1 MKIETIQTF
10 ITVIDLFGHS
20 PTFIIDNKLQYKTF
34 FGGILSILAIIVAVI
49 TTIFFS
55 QELFLKKSPS
65 VNLNTETNLNP
76 DILHYFDNF
85 EFIIGVQ
92 NESYTVTIDESLF
105 YAKGFIFNTT
115 VNETGVFNN
124 VYEIDLQPC
133 NLALR
138 NSPNYDI
145 FKKYNLENF
154 YCISKNQSKINLN
167 DIYLKEFWGNNGF
180 QMIQIKFYEC
190 KNSTES
196 QKCATEEKIKNALSF
211 TELSIYVSDNFVR
224 TNNYEEPF
232 QRGAHEIFSV
242 VSIDFL
248 VKITQFYRHTQVES
262 DNGLMFTTSSKIN
275 GFKKDEITK
284 DINYDRKSSNFI
296 TFTLQLNNIIE
307 KYHRKYYKLQDLA
320 AQVGGVYNIIMVICF
335 FIMKLYEE
343 NYYFEYLINKYFEV
357 KIYKKNNNIS
367 YKDTNDNN
375 NNETKNLKNDIKTLK
390 LPDSLK
396 EKRDSKNFEYLN
408 NSKDINKD
416 IKINENN
423 SMSYKKKLTLKFFD
437 KLFLVNILPKISSK
451 KNQNYE
457 LFIIA
462 KNHLMSH
469 IDIFSYL
476 KHAHSDEMKS
486 KLLLDEDQQK
496 IFDYIFKPILSY
508 NYIGTRYNGQNLPT
522 KIKEKLIGATQG
534 KQSAT
539 IKNTFDKRL
548 NVYNSNEQNNKKIE
562 NNHYENHNMI
572 LNSDSNENIN
582 GENHDNNNDENN
594 YKTKTNENNNEDNSS
609 N

>member
-20 PTFIIDNKLQYKTF
+20 PTFIINNSIHHKTF

-76 DILHYFDNF
+76 DILPYFDNF

-138 NSPNYDI
+138 NSPNYDN

-190 KNSTES
+190 KNTTES
-196 QKCATEEKIKNALSF
+196 QKCATEERLYNALSL
-211 TELSIYVSDNFVR
+211 TELSIYITDNFIR
-224 TNNYEEPF
+224 TNNYKEPF
-232 QRGAHEIFSV
+232 QRGVHEIFSV
-242 VSIDFL
+242 VSINFL
-248 VKITQFYRHTQVES
+248 VSITQYYRHSQVES

-284 DINYDRKSSNFI
+284 DINYNRTSPNFA
-296 TFTLQLNNIIE
+296 TLTLQLNNIIE

-357 KIYKKNNNIS
+357 KLYKKNNNIS
-367 YKDTNDNN
+367 NNDTNNIY
-375 NNETKNLKNDIKTLK
+375 NNETQKNSKNKIKTLK
-390 LPDSLK
+390 FSDSVK
-396 EKRDSKNFEYLN
+396 EKRDLKNFKSLN
-408 NSKDINKD
+408 NTQDIKKQM
-416 IKINENN
+416 KINENN
-423 SMSYKKKLTLKFFD
+423 SISSKKQLTLKFFD

-451 KNQNYE
+451 KNPNYE

-462 KNHLMSH
+462 KNHLINH

-548 NVYNSNEQNNKKIE
+548 NVYNSNEQNNKKKE
-562 NNHYENHNMI
+562 KNNYRNYNKI

-582 GENHDNNNDENN
+582 DENNDDNNNII
-594 YKTKTNENNNEDNSS
+594 KPNENNNEDTSS

>member
-20 PTFIIDNKLQYKTF
+20 PTFIINNSIHHKTF
-34 FGGILSILAIIVAVI
+34 FGGILSILAIIVAII
-49 TTIFFS
+49 TAIFFS

-65 VNLNTETNLNP
+65 VNFNTESNLNP

-105 YAKGFIFNTT
+105 YAKGFLFNTT
-115 VNETGVFNN
+115 INESGIFNN

-180 QMIQIKFYEC
+180 QMLQIKFYEC
-190 KNSTES
+190 KNTTES
-196 QKCATEEKIKNALSF
+196 QKCATEERLHNVL
-211 TELSIYVSDNFVR
+211 TNTGLSIYITDNYVR
-224 TNNYEEPF
+224 TNNYKEPF
-232 QRGAHEIFSV
+232 QRAVHEIFSQ
-242 VSIDFL
+242 VSINYI
-248 VKITQFYRHTQVES
+248 VSITQYYRHTQVES
-262 DNGLMFTTSSKIN
+262 DNGIMFTTSSKIN
-275 GFKKDEITK
+275 EFKKDEFSK
-284 DINYDRKSSNFI
+284 DINYNRTSPNFI
-296 TFTLQLNNIIE
+296 TYTLQLNNIIE
-307 KYHRKYYKLQDLA
+307 KYQRKYYKIQDLA
-320 AQVGGVYNIIMVICF
+320 AQVGGVYNVIMVICLY
-335 FIMKLYEE
+335 IVKLYEE
-343 NYYFEYLINKYFEV
+343 NYYFEFLINKYFEV
-357 KIYKKNNNIS
+357 KLYKKNNNIS
-367 YKDTNDNN
+367 NKDINN
-375 NNETKNLKNDIKTLK
+375 IYNNETQKNSKNKIKTLK
-390 LPDSLK
+390 LSDSVK
-396 EKRDSKNFEYLN
+396 EKRDSKKILEFLN
-408 NSKDINKD
+408 NTQE
-416 IKINENN
+416 IKKQIIANENN
-423 SMSYKKKLTLKFFD
+423 SKNNKKQLNLKFFD

-451 KNQNYE
+451 KNPNYE

-462 KNHLMSH
+462 KNHLKSNM
-469 IDIFSYL
+469 DIFSYL

-508 NYIGTRYNGQNLPT
+508 NYIGTRYDGQDLPT
-522 KIKEKLIGATQG
+522 KIRESLIGVTQG

-548 NVYNSNEQNNKKIE
+548 NVYNSDEQNNKKKE
-562 NNHYENHNMI
+562 KNNHRNQSNII
-572 LNSDSNENIN
+572 LNTESNENLKNVNI
-582 GENHDNNNDENN
+582 DEI
-594 YKTKTNENNNEDNSS
+594 TETNENNNKDNSS

>member
-20 PTFIIDNKLQYKTF
+20 PTFIINNSIHHKTF

-138 NSPNYDI
+138 NSPNYEN

-196 QKCATEEKIKNALSF
+196 QKCATEERLYNALSL
-211 TELSIYVSDNFVR
+211 TELSIYITDNFIR
-224 TNNYEEPF
+224 TNNYKEPF
-232 QRGAHEIFSV
+232 QRGVHEIFSV
-242 VSIDFL
+242 VSINFL
-248 VKITQFYRHTQVES
+248 VSITQYYRHSQVES

-284 DINYDRKSSNFI
+284 DINYNRTSPNFA
-296 TFTLQLNNIIE
+296 TLTLQLNNIIE
-307 KYHRKYYKLQDLA
+307 KYQRKYYKIQDLA

-357 KIYKKNNNIS
+357 KLYKKNNNIS
-367 YKDTNDNN
+367 YKDTTNIN
-375 NNETKNLKNDIKTLK
+375 NNETKNSKNKIKTLK
-390 LPDSLK
+390 FSDSMK
-396 EKRDSKNFEYLN
+396 EKRDSQNFKSLN
-408 NSKDINKD
+408 NTQDIKKQM
-416 IKINENN
+416 KINENN
-423 SMSYKKKLTLKFFD
+423 SISSKKQLTLKFFD

-451 KNQNYE
+451 KNPNYE
-457 LFIIA
+457 IFIIA
-462 KNHLMSH
+462 KKHLMSH

-548 NVYNSNEQNNKKIE
+548 NVYNSNKKKE
-562 NNHYENHNMI
+562 NNDYNNHNNI
-572 LNSDSNENIN
+572 LNTDSNENIN
-582 GENHDNNNDENN
+582 NDEYNN
-594 YKTKTNENNNEDNSS
+594 KTKINENNNEDNSS

>member
-10 ITVIDLFGHS
+10 ITFIDLFGHS
-20 PTFIIDNKLQYKTF
+20 PTFIINNNLQYKTF
-34 FGGILSILAIIVAVI
+34 FGGILSILAIIIAVI

-65 VNLNTETNLNP
+65 VNLNTESNLNP

-105 YAKGFIFNTT
+105 YAKGFLFNTT
-115 VNETGVFNN
+115 INETGIFNN

-154 YCISKNQSKINLN
+154 YCISKNQSEINLN

-180 QMIQIKFYEC
+180 QMLQIKFYEC
-190 KNSTES
+190 KNTTES
-196 QKCATEEKIKNALSF
+196 QKCATEERLHNVLSN
-211 TELSIYVSDNFVR
+211 TDLSIYITDNYIR
-224 TNNYEEPF
+224 TNNYKEPF
-232 QRGAHEIFSV
+232 QRGVHEIFSQ
-242 VSIDFL
+242 VSINYI
-248 VKITQFYRHTQVES
+248 VSITQYYRHTQVES
-262 DNGLMFTTSSKIN
+262 DNGIMFTTSSKIN
-275 GFKKDEITK
+275 GFKKDELSK
-284 DINYDRKSSNFI
+284 DINYNRTSPNFI
-296 TFTLQLNNIIE
+296 TYTLQLNNIIE
-307 KYHRKYYKLQDLA
+307 KYQRKYYKIQDLA
-320 AQVGGVYNIIMVICF
+320 AQVGGVYNIIMVICL

-357 KIYKKNNNIS
+357 KLYKKNNNIS
-367 YKDTNDNN
+367 NKDINN
-375 NNETKNLKNDIKTLK
+375 IYNNETQKNSKNKIKTLK
-390 LPDSLK
+390 LSDSVK
-396 EKRDSKNFEYLN
+396 EKRDSKNFKSLN
-408 NSKDINKD
+408 ITQDIKKQM
-416 IKINENN
+416 KINENN
-423 SMSYKKKLTLKFFD
+423 SISSKKQLTLKFFD

-462 KNHLMSH
+462 KNHLISH

-522 KIKEKLIGATQG
+522 KIKEKLIGVTQG

-539 IKNTFDKRL
+539 IKNTFDKR
-548 NVYNSNEQNNKKIE
+548 
-562 NNHYENHNMI
+562 
-572 LNSDSNENIN
+572 
-582 GENHDNNNDENN
+582 
-594 YKTKTNENNNEDNSS
+594 
-609 N
+609 

>member
-10 ITVIDLFGHS
+10 IIFIDLFGHS
-20 PTFIIDNKLQYKTF
+20 PTFIINNNLQYKTF
-34 FGGILSILAIIVAVI
+34 FGGILSILAIIIAVI

-65 VNLNTETNLNP
+65 VNLNTESNLNP

-105 YAKGFIFNTT
+105 YAKGFLFNTT
-115 VNETGVFNN
+115 INETGIFNN

-180 QMIQIKFYEC
+180 QMLQIKFYEC
-190 KNSTES
+190 KNTTES
-196 QKCATEEKIKNALSF
+196 QKCATEERLHNVL
-211 TELSIYVSDNFVR
+211 TNTGLSIYITDNYVR
-224 TNNYEEPF
+224 TNNYKEPF
-232 QRGAHEIFSV
+232 QRAVHEIFSQ
-242 VSIDFL
+242 VSINYI
-248 VKITQFYRHTQVES
+248 VSITQYYRHTQVES
-262 DNGLMFTTSSKIN
+262 DNGIIFTTSSKIN
-275 GFKKDEITK
+275 GFKKDEFSK
-284 DINYDRKSSNFI
+284 DINYNRTSPNFI
-296 TFTLQLNNIIE
+296 TYTLQLNNIIE
-307 KYHRKYYKLQDLA
+307 KYQRKYYKIQDLA
-320 AQVGGVYNIIMVICF
+320 AQVGGVYNIIMVICL

-343 NYYFEYLINKYFEV
+343 NYYFEFLINKYFEV
-357 KIYKKNNNIS
+357 KLYKKNNNIS
-367 YKDTNDNN
+367 NKDINN
-375 NNETKNLKNDIKTLK
+375 IYNNETQKNSKNKIKTLK
-390 LPDSLK
+390 LSDSVK
-396 EKRDSKNFEYLN
+396 EKRDSKNFKSLN
-408 NSKDINKD
+408 ITQDIKKQM
-416 IKINENN
+416 KINENN
-423 SMSYKKKLTLKFFD
+423 SISSKKQLTLKFFD

-462 KNHLMSH
+462 KNHLISH

-522 KIKEKLIGATQG
+522 KIKEKLIGVTQG

-539 IKNTFDKRL
+539 IKNTLDKRL
-548 NVYNSNEQNNKKIE
+548 NVYNLNEQNNKKKE
-562 NNHYENHNMI
+562 KNNYGNYNKI

-582 GENHDNNNDENN
+582 DENNDDNNNII
-594 YKTKTNENNNEDNSS
+594 KQNENNNEDNSS

>member
-20 PTFIIDNKLQYKTF
+20 PTFIINNSIHHKTF

-138 NSPNYDI
+138 NSPNYEN

-196 QKCATEEKIKNALSF
+196 QKCATEERLYNALSL
-211 TELSIYVSDNFVR
+211 TELSIYITDNFIR
-224 TNNYEEPF
+224 TNNYKEPF
-232 QRGAHEIFSV
+232 QRGVHEIFSV
-242 VSIDFL
+242 VSINFL
-248 VKITQFYRHTQVES
+248 VSITQYYRHSQVES

-284 DINYDRKSSNFI
+284 DINYNRTSPNFA
-296 TFTLQLNNIIE
+296 TLTLQLNNIIE

-357 KIYKKNNNIS
+357 KLYKKNNNIS
-367 YKDTNDNN
+367 YKDTTNIN
-375 NNETKNLKNDIKTLK
+375 NNETKNSKNKIKTLK
-390 LPDSLK
+390 FSDSMK
-396 EKRDSKNFEYLN
+396 EKRDSQNFKSLN
-408 NSKDINKD
+408 NTQDIKKQM
-416 IKINENN
+416 KINENN
-423 SMSYKKKLTLKFFD
+423 SISSKKQLTLKFFD

-451 KNQNYE
+451 KNPNYE
-457 LFIIA
+457 IFIIA
-462 KNHLMSH
+462 KKHLMSH

-548 NVYNSNEQNNKKIE
+548 NVYNSNKKKE
-562 NNHYENHNMI
+562 NNDYNNHNNI
-572 LNSDSNENIN
+572 LNTDSNENIN
-582 GENHDNNNDENN
+582 NDEYNN
-594 YKTKTNENNNEDNSS
+594 KTKINENNNEDNSS

>member
-10 ITVIDLFGHS
+10 IIFIDLFGHS
-20 PTFIIDNKLQYKTF
+20 PTFIINNNLQYKTF
-34 FGGILSILAIIVAVI
+34 FGGILSILAIIIAVI

-65 VNLNTETNLNP
+65 VNLNTESNLNP

-105 YAKGFIFNTT
+105 YAKGFLFNTT
-115 VNETGVFNN
+115 INETGIFNN

-180 QMIQIKFYEC
+180 QMLQIKFYEC
-190 KNSTES
+190 KNTTES
-196 QKCATEEKIKNALSF
+196 QKCATEERLHNVL
-211 TELSIYVSDNFVR
+211 TNTGLSIYITDNYVR
-224 TNNYEEPF
+224 TNNYKEPF
-232 QRGAHEIFSV
+232 QRAVHEIFSQ
-242 VSIDFL
+242 VSINYI
-248 VKITQFYRHTQVES
+248 VSITQYYRHTQVES
-262 DNGLMFTTSSKIN
+262 DNGIMFTTSSKIN
-275 GFKKDEITK
+275 GFKKDELSK
-284 DINYDRKSSNFI
+284 DINYNRTSPNFI
-296 TFTLQLNNIIE
+296 TYTLQLNNIIE
-307 KYHRKYYKLQDLA
+307 KYQRKYYKIQDLA
-320 AQVGGVYNIIMVICF
+320 AQVGGVYNIIMVICL

-343 NYYFEYLINKYFEV
+343 NYYFEFLINKYFEV
-357 KIYKKNNNIS
+357 KLYKKNNNIS
-367 YKDTNDNN
+367 NKDINN
-375 NNETKNLKNDIKTLK
+375 IYNNETQKNSKNKIKTLK
-390 LPDSLK
+390 LSDSVK
-396 EKRDSKNFEYLN
+396 EKRDSKNFKSLN
-408 NSKDINKD
+408 ITQDIKKQM
-416 IKINENN
+416 KINENN
-423 SMSYKKKLTLKFFD
+423 SISSKKQLTLKFFD

-462 KNHLMSH
+462 KNHLISH

-522 KIKEKLIGATQG
+522 KIKEKLIGVTQG

-539 IKNTFDKRL
+539 IKNTLDKRL
-548 NVYNSNEQNNKKIE
+548 NVYNLNEQNNKKKE
-562 NNHYENHNMI
+562 KNNHRNQSNII
-572 LNSDSNENIN
+572 LNTESNENLKNVNI
-582 GENHDNNNDENN
+582 DEI
-594 YKTKTNENNNEDNSS
+594 TETNENNNEDNSS

>member
-20 PTFIIDNKLQYKTF
+20 PTFIINNSIHHKTF

-138 NSPNYDI
+138 NSPNYDN

-196 QKCATEEKIKNALSF
+196 QKCATEERLYNALSL
-211 TELSIYVSDNFVR
+211 TELSIYITDNFIS
-224 TNNYEEPF
+224 TNNYKEPF
-232 QRGAHEIFSV
+232 QRGVHEIFSV
-242 VSIDFL
+242 VSINFL
-248 VKITQFYRHTQVES
+248 VSITQYYRHSQVES

-284 DINYDRKSSNFI
+284 DINYNRTSPNFA
-296 TFTLQLNNIIE
+296 TLTLQLNNIIE

-357 KIYKKNNNIS
+357 KLYKKNNNIS
-367 YKDTNDNN
+367 YKDTNIIN
-375 NNETKNLKNDIKTLK
+375 NNETKNSKNKIKTLK
-390 LPDSLK
+390 FSDSMK
-396 EKRDSKNFEYLN
+396 EKRDSKNFKSLN
-408 NSKDINKD
+408 NTQDIKKQM
-416 IKINENN
+416 KINENN
-423 SMSYKKKLTLKFFD
+423 SISSKKQLTLKFFD

-451 KNQNYE
+451 KNPNYE
-457 LFIIA
+457 TFIIA
-462 KNHLMSH
+462 KKHLMSH

-486 KLLLDEDQQK
+486 KLYFDEVQQK
-496 IFDYIFKPILSY
+496 IFDYTFKPILSY

-522 KIKEKLIGATQG
+522 KIKEKLIGATQD

-548 NVYNSNEQNNKKIE
+548 NIYSSNEQNNKKNE
-562 NNHYENHNMI
+562 NNDYKNHNNI
-572 LNSDSNENIN
+572 LNTDSNENIN
-582 GENHDNNNDENN
+582 NDEYNN
-594 YKTKTNENNNEDNSS
+594 KTKTNENDNEDNSS

>member
-1 MKIETIQTF
+1 MKIKTFQTIKSF
-10 ITVIDLFGHS
+10 ITIVDLFGHIPS
-20 PTFIIDNKLQYKTF
+20 FLINKKLQYKTF
-34 FGGILSILAIIVAVI
+34 FGGFLSILAIIVAII
-49 TTIFFS
+49 TAIFFS

-65 VNLNTETNLNP
+65 VNFNTESNLNP

-138 NSPNYDI
+138 NSPNYDN

-180 QMIQIKFYEC
+180 QMLQIKFYEC
-190 KNSTES
+190 KNTTES
-196 QKCATEEKIKNALSF
+196 QKCATEERLHNVL
-211 TELSIYVSDNFVR
+211 TNTGLSIYITDNYVR
-224 TNNYEEPF
+224 TNNYKEPF
-232 QRGAHEIFSV
+232 QRGVHEIFSQ
-242 VSIDFL
+242 VSINYI
-248 VKITQFYRHTQVES
+248 VSITQYYRHTQVES
-262 DNGLMFTTSSKIN
+262 DNGIMFTTSSKIN
-275 GFKKDEITK
+275 GFKKDELSK
-284 DINYDRKSSNFI
+284 DINYNRTSPNFI
-296 TFTLQLNNIIE
+296 TYTLQLNNIIE
-307 KYHRKYYKLQDLA
+307 KYQRKYYKIQDLA
-320 AQVGGVYNIIMVICF
+320 AQVGGVYNVIMVICLY
-335 FIMKLYEE
+335 IMKLYEE

-367 YKDTNDNN
+367 NKDNNNIN
-375 NNETKNLKNDIKTLK
+375 NNETKNIKNKNKTLNLSGFERK
-390 LPDSLK
+390 
-396 EKRDSKNFEYLN
+396 DSKKILEFLN
-408 NSKDINKD
+408 NTQE
-416 IKINENN
+416 IKKQIIANENN
-423 SMSYKKKLTLKFFD
+423 SKNNKKQLNLKFFD

-451 KNQNYE
+451 KNPNYE
-457 LFIIA
+457 IFIIA
-462 KNHLMSH
+462 KKHLMSH

-548 NVYNSNEQNNKKIE
+548 NVYNSDEQNNKKKE
-562 NNHYENHNMI
+562 KNNHRNQSNII
-572 LNSDSNENIN
+572 LNTESNENLKNIN
-582 GENHDNNNDENN
+582 IDEI
-594 YKTKTNENNNEDNSS
+594 TETNENNNEDNSS

>member
-20 PTFIIDNKLQYKTF
+20 PTFIINNSIHHKTF

-65 VNLNTETNLNP
+65 VNLNTESNLNP
-76 DILHYFDNF
+76 DTLHYFDNF

-115 VNETGVFNN
+115 VNESGIFNN

-145 FKKYNLENF
+145 FKKYNLKNF

-180 QMIQIKFYEC
+180 QMLQIKFYEC
-190 KNSTES
+190 KNTTES
-196 QKCATEEKIKNALSF
+196 QKCATEERLYNVLTN
-211 TELSIYVSDNFVR
+211 TELSIYITDNYIR
-224 TNNYEEPF
+224 TNNYKEPF
-232 QRGAHEIFSV
+232 QRGVHEIFSQASINYI
-242 VSIDFL
+242 VSI
-248 VKITQFYRHTQVES
+248 TQYYHHTQIES
-262 DNGLMFTTSSKIN
+262 DNGIMFTTTSKIN
-275 GFKKDEITK
+275 GFKKDELSK
-284 DINYDRKSSNFI
+284 DINYDRTTPNFI
-296 TFTLQLNNIIE
+296 TYTLQLNNIIE
-307 KYHRKYYKLQDLA
+307 KYQRKYYKIQDLA
-320 AQVGGVYNIIMVICF
+320 AQVGGVYNVIMVICF
-335 FIMKLYEE
+335 YIVKLYEE
-343 NYYFEYLINKYFEV
+343 NYYFEYLINKYFDV

-367 YKDTNDNN
+367 NKDINNIN
-375 NNETKNLKNDIKTLK
+375 NNETKNIKNKNKTLNLSGFERK
-390 LPDSLK
+390 
-396 EKRDSKNFEYLN
+396 DSKKILEFLN
-408 NSKDINKD
+408 NTQE
-416 IKINENN
+416 IKKQIIANENN
-423 SMSYKKKLTLKFFD
+423 SKNNKKQLNLKFFD

-462 KNHLMSH
+462 RNHLMSH

-508 NYIGTRYNGQNLPT
+508 NYIGTRYDGQDLPT
-522 KIKEKLIGATQG
+522 KIRESLIGVTQG

-548 NVYNSNEQNNKKIE
+548 NVYNSDEQNNKKKE
-562 NNHYENHNMI
+562 KNNYGNYNKI
-572 LNSDSNENIN
+572 LKTDSNENIN
-582 GENHDNNNDENN
+582 DENNDDNNNIIKSNDI
-594 YKTKTNENNNEDNSS
+594 NNEDNSS

>member
-34 FGGILSILAIIVAVI
+34 FGGFLSILAIIVAVI
-49 TTIFFS
+49 TAIFFS
-55 QELFLKKSPS
+55 QELFFKKSPS

-76 DILHYFDNF
+76 DILPYFDNF

-92 NESYTVTIDESLF
+92 NENNTVYIDESIF

-124 VYEIDLQPC
+124 DYEIDLQPC

-138 NSPNYDI
+138 NSPNYEN
-145 FKKYNLENF
+145 FKKYNLKNF

-167 DIYLKEFWGNNGF
+167 NIYLKEFWGNNGF

-242 VSIDFL
+242 ASIDFL

-275 GFKKDEITK
+275 GFKKDEVTK

-307 KYHRKYYKLQDLA
+307 KYYRKYYKLQDLA
-320 AQVGGVYNIIMVICF
+320 AQVGGVYNVIMIICLY
-335 FIMKLYEE
+335 IMKLYEE

-375 NNETKNLKNDIKTLK
+375 NNETKNLKNKIKTLK
-390 LPDSLK
+390 FSDSMK
-396 EKRDSKNFEYLN
+396 EKRDSKNFKSLN
-408 NSKDINKD
+408 NTQDIKKQM
-416 IKINENN
+416 KINENN
-423 SMSYKKKLTLKFFD
+423 SISSKKQLTLKFFD

-451 KNQNYE
+451 KNPNYE
-457 LFIIA
+457 IFIIA
-462 KNHLMSH
+462 KKHLMSH

-548 NVYNSNEQNNKKIE
+548 NIYSNEQNNKKNE
-562 NNHYENHNMI
+562 NNDYKNHNNI
-572 LNSDSNENIN
+572 LNTDSNENIK
-582 GENHDNNNDENN
+582 NDEYIN
-594 YKTKTNENNNEDNSS
+594 KTKTNENNNEDNSS

>member
-1 MKIETIQTF
+1 MKIENIQTY
-10 ITVIDLFGHS
+10 ITFLDLFGHS
-20 PTFIIDNKLQYKTF
+20 PSFIINNKLQYQTF
-34 FGGILSILAIIVAVI
+34 FGGILSLIAIIISII
-49 TTIFFS
+49 TTIVFS
-55 QELFLKKSPS
+55 RELFLKKSPS
-65 VNLNTETNLNP
+65 VNFNTETNLNP
-76 DILHYFDNF
+76 DILYYFDNF

-92 NESYTVTIDESLF
+92 NESYTVTIDDSLF
-105 YAKGFIFNTT
+105 TAKGFIFNTSI
-115 VNETGVFNN
+115 NESGIFNRVF
-124 VYEIDLQPC
+124 EIDLQPC

-138 NSPNYDI
+138 NSPNYEN
-145 FKKYNLENF
+145 FKKYNLKNF

-167 DIYLKEFWGNNGF
+167 NIYLKEFWGNNGF

-242 VSIDFL
+242 ASIDFL

-320 AQVGGVYNIIMVICF
+320 AQVGGVYNIIMVICL

-343 NYYFEYLINKYFEV
+343 NYYFEFLINKYFEV
-357 KIYKKNNNIS
+357 KLYKKNNNIS
-367 YKDTNDNN
+367 NKDINN
-375 NNETKNLKNDIKTLK
+375 IYNNETQKNSKNKIKTLK
-390 LPDSLK
+390 LSDSVK
-396 EKRDSKNFEYLN
+396 EKRDSKNFKSLN
-408 NSKDINKD
+408 ITQDIKKQM
-416 IKINENN
+416 KINENN
-423 SMSYKKKLTLKFFD
+423 SISSKKQLTLKFFD

-451 KNQNYE
+451 KNPNYE
-457 LFIIA
+457 TFIIA
-462 KNHLMSH
+462 KKHLMSH

-476 KHAHSDEMKS
+476 KYAHSDEMKS

-508 NYIGTRYNGQNLPT
+508 NYIGTRYDGQDLPT
-522 KIKEKLIGATQG
+522 KIRESLIGVTQG

-548 NVYNSNEQNNKKIE
+548 NVYGSDEQNNKKKE
-562 NNHYENHNMI
+562 KNNHRNHNNII
-572 LNSDSNENIN
+572 LNSESNENLKN
-582 GENHDNNNDENN
+582 VNSDEI
-594 YKTKTNENNNEDNSS
+594 TETNENNNEDNSS

>member
-10 ITVIDLFGHS
+10 IIFIDLFGHS
-20 PTFIIDNKLQYKTF
+20 PTFIINNNLQYKTF
-34 FGGILSILAIIVAVI
+34 FGGILSILAIIIAVI

-65 VNLNTETNLNP
+65 VNLNTESNLNP

-105 YAKGFIFNTT
+105 YAKGFLFNTT
-115 VNETGVFNN
+115 INETGIFNN

-180 QMIQIKFYEC
+180 QMLQIKFYEC
-190 KNSTES
+190 KNTTES
-196 QKCATEEKIKNALSF
+196 QKCATEERLHNVL
-211 TELSIYVSDNFVR
+211 TNTGLSIYITDNYVR
-224 TNNYEEPF
+224 TNNYKEPF
-232 QRGAHEIFSV
+232 QRAVHEIFSQ
-242 VSIDFL
+242 VSINYI
-248 VKITQFYRHTQVES
+248 VSITQYYRHTQVES
-262 DNGLMFTTSSKIN
+262 DNGIIFTTSSKIN
-275 GFKKDEITK
+275 GFKKDELSK
-284 DINYDRKSSNFI
+284 DINYNRTSPNFI
-296 TFTLQLNNIIE
+296 TYTLQLNNIIE
-307 KYHRKYYKLQDLA
+307 KYQRKYYKIQDLA
-320 AQVGGVYNIIMVICF
+320 AQVGGVYNVIMVICLY
-335 FIMKLYEE
+335 IMKLYEE
-343 NYYFEYLINKYFEV
+343 NYYFEFLINKYFEV
-357 KIYKKNNNIS
+357 KLYKKNNNIS
-367 YKDTNDNN
+367 NKDINN
-375 NNETKNLKNDIKTLK
+375 IYNNETQKNSKNKIKTLK
-390 LPDSLK
+390 LSDSVK
-396 EKRDSKNFEYLN
+396 EKRDSKNFKSLN
-408 NSKDINKD
+408 ITQDIKKQM
-416 IKINENN
+416 KINENN
-423 SMSYKKKLTLKFFD
+423 SISSKKQLTLKFFD

-462 KNHLMSH
+462 KNHLKSH

-508 NYIGTRYNGQNLPT
+508 NYIGTRYDGQDLPT
-522 KIKEKLIGATQG
+522 KIRESLIGVTQG

-548 NVYNSNEQNNKKIE
+548 NIYSSNEQNNKKNE
-562 NNHYENHNMI
+562 NNDYKNHNNI
-572 LNSDSNENIN
+572 LNTDSNENIN
-582 GENHDNNNDENN
+582 NDEYNN
-594 YKTKTNENNNEDNSS
+594 KTKTNENNNEDNSS

>member
-34 FGGILSILAIIVAVI
+34 FGGFLSILAIIVAVI
-49 TTIFFS
+49 TAIFFS
-55 QELFLKKSPS
+55 QELFFKKSPS

-76 DILHYFDNF
+76 DILPYFDNF

-92 NESYTVTIDESLF
+92 NENNTVYIDESIF

-124 VYEIDLQPC
+124 DYEIDLQPC

-138 NSPNYDI
+138 NSPNYEN
-145 FKKYNLENF
+145 FKKYDLKNF

-242 VSIDFL
+242 ASIDFL

-275 GFKKDEITK
+275 GFKKDEVTK

-307 KYHRKYYKLQDLA
+307 KYYRKYYKLQDLA
-320 AQVGGVYNIIMVICF
+320 AQVGGVYNVIMVICLY
-335 FIMKLYEE
+335 IMKLYEE

-375 NNETKNLKNDIKTLK
+375 NNETKNLKNKIKTLK
-390 LPDSLK
+390 FSDSMK
-396 EKRDSKNFEYLN
+396 EKRDSKNFKSLN
-408 NSKDINKD
+408 NTQDIKKQM
-416 IKINENN
+416 KINENN
-423 SMSYKKKLTLKFFD
+423 SISSKKQLTLKFFD

-451 KNQNYE
+451 KNPNYE
-457 LFIIA
+457 TFIIA
-462 KNHLMSH
+462 KKHLMSH

-486 KLLLDEDQQK
+486 KLYFDEVQQK
-496 IFDYIFKPILSY
+496 IFDYTFKPILSY

-522 KIKEKLIGATQG
+522 KIKEKLIGATQD

-548 NVYNSNEQNNKKIE
+548 NIYSSNEQNNKKNE
-562 NNHYENHNMI
+562 NNDYKNHNNI
-572 LNSDSNENIN
+572 LNTDSNENIN
-582 GENHDNNNDENN
+582 NDEYNN
-594 YKTKTNENNNEDNSS
+594 KTKTNENNNEDNSS

>member
-20 PTFIIDNKLQYKTF
+20 PTFIINNNLQYKTF
-34 FGGILSILAIIVAVI
+34 FGGILSILAIIVAII
-49 TTIFFS
+49 TAIFFS

-65 VNLNTETNLNP
+65 VNFNTESNLNP

-105 YAKGFIFNTT
+105 YAKGFLFNTT
-115 VNETGVFNN
+115 INESGIFNN

-180 QMIQIKFYEC
+180 QMLQIKFYEC
-190 KNSTES
+190 KNTTES
-196 QKCATEEKIKNALSF
+196 QKCATEERLHNVL
-211 TELSIYVSDNFVR
+211 TNTGLSIYITDNYVR
-224 TNNYEEPF
+224 TNNYKEPF
-232 QRGAHEIFSV
+232 QRAVHEIFSQ
-242 VSIDFL
+242 VSINYI
-248 VKITQFYRHTQVES
+248 VSITQYYRHTQVES
-262 DNGLMFTTSSKIN
+262 DNGIMFTTSSKIN
-275 GFKKDEITK
+275 GFKKDELSK
-284 DINYDRKSSNFI
+284 DINYNRTSPNFI
-296 TFTLQLNNIIE
+296 TYTLQLNNIIE
-307 KYHRKYYKLQDLA
+307 KYQRKYYKIQDLA
-320 AQVGGVYNIIMVICF
+320 AQVGGVYNVIMVICLY
-335 FIMKLYEE
+335 IVKLYEE
-343 NYYFEYLINKYFEV
+343 NYYFEFLINKYFEV
-357 KIYKKNNNIS
+357 KLYKKNNNIS
-367 YKDTNDNN
+367 NKDINN
-375 NNETKNLKNDIKTLK
+375 IYNNETQKNSKNKIKTLK
-390 LPDSLK
+390 LSDSVK
-396 EKRDSKNFEYLN
+396 EKRDSKNFKSLN
-408 NSKDINKD
+408 ITQDIKKQM
-416 IKINENN
+416 KINENN
-423 SMSYKKKLTLKFFD
+423 SISSKKQLTLKFFD

-451 KNQNYE
+451 KNPNYE

-462 KNHLMSH
+462 KNHLKSNM
-469 IDIFSYL
+469 DIFSYL

-508 NYIGTRYNGQNLPT
+508 NYIGTRYDGQDLPT
-522 KIKEKLIGATQG
+522 KIRESLIGVTQG

-548 NVYNSNEQNNKKIE
+548 NVYNSDEQNNKKKE
-562 NNHYENHNMI
+562 KNNHRNQSNII
-572 LNSDSNENIN
+572 LNTESNENLKNVNI
-582 GENHDNNNDENN
+582 DEI
-594 YKTKTNENNNEDNSS
+594 TETNENNNKDNSS

>member
-1 MKIETIQTF
+1 MKIENIQTY
-10 ITVIDLFGHS
+10 ITFLDLFGHS
-20 PTFIIDNKLQYKTF
+20 PSFIINNNLQYQTF
-34 FGGILSILAIIVAVI
+34 FGGILSLIAIIISII
-49 TTIFFS
+49 TTIVFS
-55 QELFLKKSPS
+55 RELFLKKSPS
-65 VNLNTETNLNP
+65 VNLNTETNPNP
-76 DILHYFDNF
+76 DILYYFDNF

-92 NESYTVTIDESLF
+92 NESYTVTIDDSLF
-105 YAKGFIFNTT
+105 TAKGFIFNTSI
-115 VNETGVFNN
+115 NESGIFNRVF
-124 VYEIDLQPC
+124 EIDLQPC
-133 NLALR
+133 NLALK

-462 KNHLMSH
+462 KNHLINH

-508 NYIGTRYNGQNLPT
+508 NFIGTRYNGQNLPT
-522 KIKEKLIGATQG
+522 KIKEKLIGENKG
-534 KQSAT
+534 KQSVT
-539 IKNTFDKRL
+539 IKNTFTKRL
-548 NVYNSNEQNNKKIE
+548 SVFESPEKNKNKE
-562 NNHYENHNMI
+562 KNYENHN
-572 LNSDSNENIN
+572 NNFSSDSKENMK
-582 GENHDNNNDENN
+582 DYNN
-594 YKTKTNENNNEDNSS
+594 KTKTNENNNDDYSS
-609 N
+609 NQ